1 MSVNLTALCVSGVF
15 DVHERGDS
23 PYDCGDINMNQGFQ
37 LLEAFNYAIGVVNSK
52 QGPFSGKLG
61 GLTIGGLGLDAC
73 ESATRAST
81 LVSNIHAGYLPIMV
95 CNFSFCSKPLK
106 NESVNI
112 SYVVTNT
119 DSVDLTDA
127 LKKGSH
133 LQISVLTI

>member
-1 MSVNLTALCVSGVF
+1 
-15 DVHERGDS
+15 
-23 PYDCGDINMNQGFQ
+23 MNQGFQ

-95 CNFSFCSKPLK
+95 CNFSFCSKPWKQNHEL
-106 NESVNI
+106 
-112 SYVVTNT
+112 SYV
-119 DSVDLTDA
+119 DLLTA
-127 LKKGSH
+127 KH
-133 LQISVLTI
+133 LILHKC

>member
-1 MSVNLTALCVSGVF
+1 
-15 DVHERGDS
+15 
-23 PYDCGDINMNQGFQ
+23 MNQGFQ

-52 QGPFSGKLG
+52 QGPFAGKLG

-95 CNFSFCSKPLK
+95 CNFSLCSKPLK
-106 NESVNI
+106 NEPVNI

>member
-1 MSVNLTALCVSGVF
+1 MF

-52 QGPFSGKLG
+52 QGPFFGKLG
-61 GLTIGGLGLDAC
+61 GMSIGGLGLDAC

-95 CNFSFCSKPLK
+95 CNLSFIVAPMKSKLINLSLLK
-106 NESVNI
+106 C
-112 SYVVTNT
+112 
-119 DSVDLTDA
+119 
-127 LKKGSH
+127 
-133 LQISVLTI
+133 